1 MPLSVAET
9 SGKLEPLRRHDVTLP
24 DSCELTPTHLVFW
37 ELASEP
43 QLVDTEKLY
52 EFCCTVACTNALRPL
67 GMVEVVRHP
76 FPDLTDGQVLLW
88 GRRQLSSQASRT
100 YMASGYVLCELRL
113 PVQPM
118 GAPVPYGVSA
128 ARPADT

>member
-1 MPLSVAET
+1 MA
-9 SGKLEPLRRHDVTLP
+9 LP

-43 QLVDTEKLY
+43 QLEDTDKLY
-52 EFCCTVACTNALRPL
+52 EFCCTVACTNLLRPL

-76 FPDLTDGQVLLW
+76 FPDLTDGQVLRW
-88 GRRQLSSQASRT
+88 GNRSLAAEAGRGYRE
-100 YMASGYVLCELRL
+100 SGYVLCELRL

-118 GAPVPYGVSA
+118 GAAVPPGVSTT
-128 ARPADT
+128 RPVGS